1 MYHYRLSLVY
11 NWFEV
16 FEIDGNMNVDFGFR
30 NKMKRRER
38 GWEFKERPLRPIHKK
53 YCLDL
58 SQLLEMK
65 EKYRQYRDSILE
77 LIEDVTFS
85 NYCMKN
91 RTILFILQREKEEA
105 LLAEFERR
113 RQLAVPKEVVSREM
127 KPSSSFGEAMQT
139 NKVRKISLHVLLFL
153 FLNQYIETGNRT

>member
-1 MYHYRLSLVY
+1 
-11 NWFEV
+11 
-16 FEIDGNMNVDFGFR
+16 
-30 NKMKRRER
+30 
-38 GWEFKERPLRPIHKK
+38 
-53 YCLDL
+53 
-58 SQLLEMK
+58 MK